1 MSEVREASNVVTS
14 ENSAEF
20 YAQKLGLATEAE
32 PEATTEAEEQS
43 EVVEDAPVEVEAEAE
58 SESEPKVE
66 EEAQVTDKKQ
76 NPKLEKRFSEL
87 TKQREMAR
95 QEAERERQR
104 ARELEEEIGKLR
116 QATKPKAEPLEQEP
130 QPAQFQDAFEY
141 AKALAEWST
150 EKALRERDQQEYQRK
165 VAEEESRVKQSWI
178 QKQNA
183 VKADIPDYDEKVA
196 DLQIEVAP
204 EIHEA
209 IMTSDAGPKVLY
221 HLANNVEFTE
231 KLAQMPVSKAL
242 REIGKLEAKFE
253 DKAEEPVKTVATK
266 SKAPA
271 PINPLKAASSA
282 LDTPVGSDGQFHGT
296 YAQWKEAR
304 KNGKIR

>member
-1 MSEVREASNVVTS
+1 MSEKQAGQVLTG
-14 ENSAEF
+14 ENAAEF
-20 YAQKLGLATEAE
+20 YANRLGLAESPAETMAEESSE
-32 PEATTEAEEQS
+32 PEAVVEEQS
-43 EVVEDAPVEVEAEAE
+43 EPEVVEQEAT
-58 SESEPKVE
+58 PTE
-66 EEAQVTDKKQ
+66 EKKQ

-104 ARELEEEIGKLR
+104 ARELEDELGKLR
-116 QATKPKAEPLEQEP
+116 QASKPKAEPLEQEP

-304 KNGKIR
+304 KAGKIR